1 MKKKKKNLRAIAIQR
16 QPAVPFV
23 PESDMCLGRAEKQ
36 RRSEQKVLCFILVFK
51 IELNILYIQ
60 SYFKHVLDIPQII
73 SKSDF

>member
-1 MKKKKKNLRAIAIQR
+1 MRIMSKYKNRNSTSNEKKKKNLRAIAIKR

-51 IELNILYIQ
+51 IELNIVYSIL
-60 SYFKHVLDIPQII
+60 F
-73 SKSDF
+73 